1 MKISKLMLTIISVM
15 LVAVMVLMPSQVRA
29 ATDEKLAVVNASSE
43 ENSSYIIYVDG
54 LLASEFEFALSS
66 NKEETDLV
74 YVKSA
79 KDKDD
84 AENSVAYY
92 DASQAF
98 SKVTDVN
105 QPVYLWVKDNA
116 EMQGLEVNLTDSIT
130 TSELAEIENV
140 TKTISVKP
148 NENYLEDSEEVNGVK
163 VTTIVDSV
171 KINADENEKADYY
184 YQLIKKTEDG
194 KDAELWNLLSQIQTA
209 EDTMPVN
216 EKVKLATDFSKIYN
230 ELLNNAEWTKVKD
243 YTIEQ
248 PEDAEDGTQ
257 YLLLLKKEAKVDGD
271 VKTTYDA
278 QFLTSAQEPFE
289 NYENVITENT
299 VVVKRTAKLPI
310 TYDSMILWAVL
321 AVIVIALIVVR
332 ARMNRNK
339 KESKH

>member
-43 ENSSYIIYVDG
+43 ENSGYIIYVDG

-79 KDKDD
+79 KDD

-116 EMQGLEVNLTDSIT
+116 EIQGLEVNLTDSIT

-216 EKVKLATDFSKIYN
+216 ERVKLATDFSKIYN
-230 ELLNNAEWTKVKD
+230 ELLNNAEWTEVKD

-271 VKTTYDA
+271 IKTTYDA

>member
-54 LLASEFEFALSS
+54 LLASEFEFALFSD
-66 NKEETDLV
+66 KEETDLV

-79 KDKDD
+79 KDD

-116 EMQGLEVNLTDSIT
+116 EIQGLEVILTDSIT

-140 TKTISVKP
+140 TKIISVKP

-209 EDTMPVN
+209 EETMLVN
-216 EKVKLATDFSKIYN
+216 ERVKLATDFSKIYN
-230 ELLNNAEWTKVKD
+230 ELLNNAEWTEVKD

-257 YLLLLKKEAKVDGD
+257 YLLLLKKETKVDGD
-271 VKTTYDA
+271 IKTTYDM

-310 TYDSMILWAVL
+310 TYDSMILWAIL
-321 AVIVIALIVVR
+321 TVIVIALIVVR

-339 KESKH
+339 KESKQ